1 MSMAYAIEREKPDAV
16 LHLGDHT
23 DDADDIRR
31 AFPALTI
38 YHVRGNNDFDMD
50 VPLFAVVTV
59 GGVRMYLTH
68 GHRERVSMLHSGLV
82 PARAREEGCSFAF
95 FGHTHRMMAERE
107 QGVFVCNPGSI
118 SLPRGGP
125 ASYARLDIEGGMVR
139 TLASPPTR
147 SVHRMN
153 SVCRSRSITI
163 FTVSTVIRPT
173 RSSSRAWFRP

>member
-1 MSMAYAIEREKPDAV
+1 MIGKR
-16 LHLGDHT
+16 T
-23 DDADDIRR
+23 DIRR

-139 TLASPPTR
+139 TLELLDEDGALLRKESFVR
-147 SVHRMN
+147 K
-153 SVCRSRSITI
+153 
-163 FTVSTVIRPT
+163 
-173 RSSSRAWFRP
+173 

>member
-1 MSMAYAIEREKPDAV
+1 MKVLVFSDSHGYNMSMAYAIEREKPDAV

-95 FGHTHRMMAERE
+95 FGHTHRMMAERTGRFRVQSRQHQPAARRSGE
-107 QGVFVCNPGSI
+107 LCAARH
-118 SLPRGGP
+118 RGRHGP
-125 ASYARLDIEGGMVR
+125 YAR
-139 TLASPPTR
+139 A
-147 SVHRMN
+147 
-153 SVCRSRSITI
+153 
-163 FTVSTVIRPT
+163 
-173 RSSSRAWFRP
+173 A

>member
-1 MSMAYAIEREKPDAV
+1 MKVLVFSDSHGYNMSMAYAIEREKPDAV

-95 FGHTHRMMAERE
+95 FGHMR
-107 QGVFVCNPGSI
+107 GS
-118 SLPRGGP
+118 
-125 ASYARLDIEGGMVR
+125 
-139 TLASPPTR
+139 T
-147 SVHRMN
+147 
-153 SVCRSRSITI
+153 SRAAWSA
-163 FTVSTVIRPT
+163 
-173 RSSSRAWFRP
+173 RSSWSMRTARCCGKRVL

>member
-1 MSMAYAIEREKPDAV
+1 MKVLVFSDSHGYNMSMAYAIEREKPDAV

-68 GHRERVSMLHSGLV
+68 GHR
-82 PARAREEGCSFAF
+82 ARIHAAQRSCARREEGCSFAF

-118 SLPRGGP
+118 SLPR
-125 ASYARLDIEGGMVR
+125 AFRRAMRALDIGR
-139 TLASPPTR
+139 AAWSA
-147 SVHRMN
+147 
-153 SVCRSRSITI
+153 
-163 FTVSTVIRPT
+163 
-173 RSSSRAWFRP
+173 RSSWSMRTARCCGKRVL

>member
-1 MSMAYAIEREKPDAV
+1 MKVLVFSDSHGYNMSMAYAIEREKPDAV

-118 SLPRGGP
+118 SLPRDGR
-125 ASYARLDIEGGMVR
+125 ASCLMLDVQNGA
-139 TLASPPTR
+139 L
-147 SVHRMN
+147 
-153 SVCRSRSITI
+153 
-163 FTVSTVIRPT
+163 VSACFLDPDGAPLLPEQPKQHKKFR
-173 RSSSRAWFRP
+173 WF